1 MFFLSK
7 YNVSVHPLI
16 VDNNQNLIRNRDLIE
31 DFVQKNLPFMKHIHL
46 ARVSLKED
54 TIEYFTDIPGNF
66 KTLEDFTVFEKNR
79 ILNHYNKARYL
90 IEDFFN
96 HYHDQQ
102 SASIQ
107 QWRSIFDK
115 VFHPA
120 NNLIFAQGDD
130 IVLLWGCNF
139 FNEQE
144 NLLPRSAV
152 IFDEEESE
160 TEQEETAPEGALD
173 PADVLIDPANSEPIE
188 IQKNILEDHQP
199 SLHEV
204 NSEVEK
210 RHEIYVRSNKSNTRN
225 LFNRFFSGL
234 GDLFLRGW
242 WFILLLLILFFWFN
256 NQFCSSC
263 DGVLPI
269 SNEEKENAQIYLP
282 PQEGI
287 AIPIDS
293 VDIGYDAD
301 SLFLIANDRINVAL
315 KNKQDD
321 FYGFINRLGESFL
334 NENRE
339 IIYYDEETTRIQI
352 LFDGATDTNIK
363 DELRK
368 ALPDFELLIWDESI
382 FVSSF
387 QGFNDP
393 FLEQAQIRWYLDLIK
408 MNKAWEIT
416 TGVKDVIVAVVD
428 DGFDLTHPEL
438 RNTTIS
444 QKYNVVEKRNHVYGN
459 TVLSHGTH
467 VSTILL
473 GAANNNNGLLGIAPD
488 VSFMPIQIG
497 SQSRAYFSN
506 TDIIDGI
513 LYALKNKASVINLS
527 LGKQF
532 SPEME
537 NLSEA
542 EQKELINNFGK
553 DEEEF
558 WKELFRIA
566 EDQNTT
572 IVIAAGNSGILSGI
586 DPMQRYENTIIVG
599 AVDRRMKFAEFSNYG
614 DFNTIQAP
622 GVQIVSAIP
631 GNTYAPMDGTS
642 MAAPIVS
649 GAVALYK
656 SIYPDATNKEI
667 KEKLINSA
675 QHLKVINVE
684 SFLK

>member
-1 MFFLSK
+1 MVILSK
-7 YNVSVHPLI
+7 YNISVYSLI
-16 VDNNQNLIRNRDLIE
+16 VDNGQNVIRNRDLIE
-31 DFVQKNLPFMKHIHL
+31 DFVRKNLPFMKNIHL
-46 ARVSLKED
+46 ARVTLKD
-54 TIEYFTDIPGNF
+54 DSIEYYTDIPGDI
-66 KTLEDFTVFEKNR
+66 KPLEDFTVFDKNK
-79 ILNHYNKARYL
+79 ILNDYNKAIYL

-96 HYHDQQ
+96 HYQDQQ

-120 NNLIFAQGDD
+120 NNLIYAKGDD
-130 IVLLWGCNF
+130 LVLLWGCNF

-144 NLLPRSAV
+144 NFLPRSAV
-152 IFDEEESE
+152 VFDEEELDTELEE
-160 TEQEETAPEGALD
+160 TESD
-173 PADVLIDPANSEPIE
+173 DIANSTGEEIAPAQSEPKETQGIIDE
-188 IQKNILEDHQP
+188 SQP
-199 SLHEV
+199 SLYEV
-204 NSEVEK
+204 KNGIHK
-210 RHEIYVRSNKSNTRN
+210 QHEIYIRSNKRN
-225 LFNRFFSGL
+225 IRSFFSRLFIGL
-234 GDLFLRGW
+234 GDLIKRGW
-242 WFILLLLILFFWFN
+242 WFILLLLLLFIWFN

-282 PQEGI
+282 PREGI
-287 AIPIDS
+287 TIPIDS
-293 VDIGYDAD
+293 VDIGYDED
-301 SLFLIANDRINVAL
+301 SLFIIANNRINVAL

-321 FYGFINRLGESFL
+321 FYGFINSLGESFL
-334 NENRE
+334 RGSRE

-352 LFDGATDTNIK
+352 SFDATTDPNIK

-368 ALPDFELLIWDESI
+368 AVPDFELLIWDESI
-382 FVSSF
+382 FVSSY

-393 FLEQAQIRWYLDLIK
+393 FLEKAQIRWYLDIIK
-408 MNKAWEIT
+408 MDKAWEIS
-416 TGVKDVIVAVVD
+416 TGTKDVIVAVVD

-438 RNTTIS
+438 KNSTIS
-444 QKYNVVEKRNHVYGN
+444 QKYNVVEQRNQVYGN
-459 TVLSHGTH
+459 SVLSHGTH

-473 GAANNNNGLLGIAPD
+473 GAANNNTGLLGIAPD

-542 EQKELINNFGK
+542 EQKALINNFGK

-558 WKELFRIA
+558 WKELFKIA

-572 IVIAAGNSGILSGI
+572 IVMAAGNSGMLSGI
-586 DPMQRYENTIIVG
+586 DPMQRYENAIIVG
-599 AVDRRMKFAEFSNYG
+599 AIDNQMKLADFSNYG
-614 DFNTIQAP
+614 SFNTIQAP

-649 GAVALYK
+649 GAIALYK
-656 SIYPDATNKEI
+656 SIYPDATNKEL
-667 KEKLINSA
+667 KNKLVQSA
-675 QHLKVINVE
+675 ESNRLINVE
-684 SFLK
+684 LFLE